1 MSKFKF
7 KLEPVKRAKENLE
20 LKVKREIAKINAM
33 INDKNSEREK
43 IIAELDSYRNYNLQ
57 RISSAEMQFIQNY
70 KITLVAKIKDIEKE
84 MIELERQKEIKIK
97 QLQAYEKELKI
108 IEQYEELKKT
118 EFEKELNKQEMKFF
132 DEIALQN
139 FVRERL

>member
-7 KLEPVKRAKENLE
+7 KLEPVKKAKENLE

-33 INDKNSEREK
+33 INDKNAEREK

-57 RISSAEMQFIQNY
+57 RISSAEMQFIQSY

-118 EFEKELNKQEMKFF
+118 EFEKEVNKQEMKFF